1 MKSILV
7 CTLIGP
13 LNQYKDTTLF
23 QISLVCKHVVLP
35 GNSISVFFE
44 VLFTFSFTGPYG
56 DTNSSGVHSVL

>member
-23 QISLVCKHVVLP
+23 KISLVCKHVLP

-44 VLFTFSFTGPYG
+44 VLFTLSFTGPYG
-56 DTNSSGVHSVL
+56 DTNPSGVHSVL